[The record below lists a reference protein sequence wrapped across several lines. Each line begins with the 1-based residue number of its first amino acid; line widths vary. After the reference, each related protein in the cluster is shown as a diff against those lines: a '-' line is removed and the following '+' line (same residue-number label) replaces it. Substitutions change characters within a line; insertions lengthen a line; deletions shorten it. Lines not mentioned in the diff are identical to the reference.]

1 MEKEQLKNSKQISAE
16 LSGWGRF
23 PIKSCHVQRPRSIDE
38 VSSRIADGPMIARG
52 MGRAYGDSAINTHQ
66 TIDMRSLNRMLAFNP
81 ETGQLIAE
89 AGVVLGDVIETFLP
103 RGWFPAVTPGTKFV
117 SIGGMV
123 AADVHGKNHH
133 IDGGFGN
140 YVDWIDVM
148 APEGTIQRCSREKNN
163 DLFEWTLGGMGLT
176 GIIVKAAIR
185 LRKVETAWIRQQ
197 TIATTNLQNTMDV
210 FEQNADWRYSVAWI
224 DCLAS
229 GRSLGRSLVMLGDHA
244 AVSDLG
250 SDKKSMPLETKPG
263 RPLGVPMNAPT
274 WALNNFTMRAF
285 NAAYYQFGLRKTDE
299 SLVDW
304 NSYFYPLDRLLNW
317 NKLYGKNGFMQF
329 QCVLPEH
336 ASRDGLQALLTRL
349 AESKCG
355 TFLSVLK
362 KMGPEERKFSFPMAG
377 YTLCLDFPV
386 NPKTL
391 ALIEELDQITLRY
404 GGRFYLAKD
413 SRMSRDTFQSSE
425 MRVDAFQKQRT
436 KLDAIGKFASQQSDR
451 VGL

>member
-1 MEKEQLKNSKQISAE
+1 MKKQTPKEPEKLMSE

-23 PIKSCHVQRPRSIDE
+23 PRQTCHVGRPRTMDE
-38 VSSRIADGPMIARG
+38 LSSMVTAGPTIARG
-52 MGRAYGDSAINTHQ
+52 MGRSYGDSAINANH
-66 TIDMRSLNRMLAFNP
+66 TIDMRSFNRMLGFDS

-89 AGVVLGDVIETFLP
+89 AGVILGDVIETFLP

-117 SIGGMV
+117 SIGGMI

-133 IDGGFGN
+133 VDGGFGN
-140 YVDWIDVM
+140 FVDWIDVM
-148 APEGTIQRCSREKNN
+148 GADGTIQRCAREENA
-163 DLFEWTLGGMGLT
+163 DLFEWTMGGMGLT
-176 GIIVKAAIR
+176 GVVVRAAIR

-197 TIATTNLQNTMDV
+197 TIVGTNLKNTMDV
-210 FEQNADWRYSVAWI
+210 FEKNADSRYSVAWI

-229 GRSLGRSLVMLGDHA
+229 GRRLGRSLVMLGEHA
-244 AVSDLG
+244 TVSDLG
-250 SDKKSMPLETKPG
+250 ATQKPMPLETKPAKA
-263 RPLGVPMNAPT
+263 LSVPINAPT
-274 WALNNFTMRAF
+274 WALNSLTMRAF
-285 NAAYYQFGLRKTDE
+285 NAAYFEMGSRNSGET
-299 SLVDW
+299 LVDW

-329 QCVLPEH
+329 QCVLPMET
-336 ASRDGLQALLTRL
+336 SLDGLNALLTRL

-362 KMGPEERKFSFPMAG
+362 KMGAQERQFSFPMAG

-386 NPKTL
+386 TPKTL
-391 ALIEELDQITLRY
+391 ALMEELDQITLRF

-413 SRMSRDTFQSSE
+413 SRMSRETFQSSE
-425 MRVDAFQKQRT
+425 NRADAFQKQR
-436 KLDAIGKFASQQSDR
+436 ARWNMAEKFASQQSDR

>member
-1 MEKEQLKNSKQISAE
+1 MV

-23 PIKSCHVQRPRSIDE
+23 PRLSCHVQRPRSIDE
-38 VSSRIADGPMIARG
+38 VSSKITDGPLIARG
-52 MGRAYGDSAINTHQ
+52 MGRAYGDSAMNAHQ
-66 TIDMRSLNRMLAFNP
+66 TIDMRSLNRMLAFDS
-81 ETGQLIAE
+81 ETGQLVAE
-89 AGVVLGDVIETFLP
+89 AGVMLGDVIEIFLP

-117 SIGGMV
+117 SIGGMI

-140 YVDWIDVM
+140 FVDWIDVM
-148 APEGTIQRCSREKNN
+148 GPDGSIQRCSDDTNP
-163 DLFEWTLGGMGLT
+163 DLFNWTLGGMGLT
-176 GIIVKAAIR
+176 GIIIKAAIR

-197 TIATTNLQNTMDV
+197 TIVGTNLQNTMDV
-210 FEQNADWRYSVAWI
+210 FEQHADWRYSVAWI

-229 GRSLGRSLVMLGDHA
+229 GHSLGRSLVMLGDHA
-244 AVSDLG
+244 TISDLNP
-250 SDKKSMPLETKPG
+250 DQQSMPLETKPT
-263 RPLGVPMNAPT
+263 PSLTMPINAPT
-274 WALNNFTMRAF
+274 WALNNWTMRAF
-285 NAAYYQFGLRKTDE
+285 NAAYYQWGARHNDE
-299 SLVDW
+299 TLVNW
-304 NSYFYPLDRLLNW
+304 NSYFYPLDQLLNW

-329 QCVLPEH
+329 QCVLPQD

-362 KMGPEERKFSFPMAG
+362 KMGPEEREFSFPMAG

-386 NPKTL
+386 NTKTL
-391 ALIEELDQITLRY
+391 ALMEELDQITLRY

-425 MRVDAFQKQRT
+425 TRVDAFRKQRAE
-436 KLDAIGKFASQQSDR
+436 LGVIDKFESQQSDR
-451 VGL
+451 ISL